1 MTHTF
6 FVDSYFFQWLIFF
19 NYSLVPMTHFKFWCF
34 TQDSNSLPP
43 TSYYSYLT
51 TEPSYRFF
59 HLSFVI
65 IYTGQSP
72 EKTSVFLHT
81 HTHSNT
87 QLRPFT
93 HAHTHT
99 DSIQT
104 EHTHSHPRGKHLFI
118 RINQAGNRVWHFLIS
133 QSNNIYIFE
142 MAVIERAF

>member
-87 QLRPFT
+87 QLRPCT
-93 HAHTHT
+93 HAHTHRLNSDRAHSLTPKRKAFVYT
-99 DSIQT
+99 DKSSRKSSLT
-104 EHTHSHPRGKHLFI
+104 LFDLTK
-118 RINQAGNRVWHFLIS
+118 Q
-133 QSNNIYIFE
+133 
-142 MAVIERAF
+142 

>member
-81 HTHSNT
+81 HTLKYSIKTVHS
-87 QLRPFT
+87 RS
-93 HAHTHT
+93 HTHRLNSDRAHSLTPKRKAFVYT
-99 DSIQT
+99 DKSSRKSSLT
-104 EHTHSHPRGKHLFI
+104 LFDLTK
-118 RINQAGNRVWHFLIS
+118 Q
-133 QSNNIYIFE
+133 
-142 MAVIERAF
+142 